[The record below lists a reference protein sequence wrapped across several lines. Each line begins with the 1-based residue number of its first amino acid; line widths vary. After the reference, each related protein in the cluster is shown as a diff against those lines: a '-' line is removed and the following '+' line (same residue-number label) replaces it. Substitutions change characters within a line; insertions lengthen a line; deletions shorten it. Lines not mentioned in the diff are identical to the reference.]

1 MTEQNQQND
10 NEYEIIKKI
19 CRLSTIDLQ
28 YVVDGFQKLLEGIGE
43 SIAQSAKTLQ
53 ELFEENE
60 FDEVSVL
67 SEKEIKKKIKY
78 AKTPMEAKHWNKV
91 LNERQKLKKGG
102 FL

>member
-10 NEYEIIKKI
+10 EYESLNKLCQIYDV
-19 CRLSTIDLQ
+19 DLQ
-28 YVVDGFQKLLEGIGE
+28 YVVDSLQKILEIIYALNTH
-43 SIAQSAKTLQ
+43 SFKSLKSVS
-53 ELFEENE
+53 EEIE